1 MKWSLVS
8 KMNNS
13 DFWVLQFNEDVVA
26 ELRFNKD
33 AQSIRLHNG
42 DRRLYFL
49 EQINFHQVRIE
60 LKNEY
65 SIVIG
70 ECFINKNR
78 SAGTLLLDGEK
89 YTFKSIGLN
98 IVLSDRN
105 EKTISNLLFTQ
116 KEDLDILEFSA
127 LLFGFCCNHHKS
139 NVKHKFEA
147 A

>member
-1 MKWSLVS
+1 MNWSLVS

-13 DFWVLQFNEDVVA
+13 NFWVLQFNEAVVA
-26 ELRFNKD
+26 ELRFNKE

-42 DRRLYFL
+42 VRRLYFL

-70 ECFINKNR
+70 ECFIDKNR
-78 SAGTLLLDGEK
+78 SAGILILDGEK
-89 YTFKSIGLN
+89 YTFKNPGLN

-105 EKTISNLLFTQ
+105 EKTISSLSFTQ

-127 LLFGFCCNHHKS
+127 LIFGFCCNHHKS
-139 NVKHKFEA
+139 NVKQKFEVA
-147 A
+147 